1 MYKQTPDA
9 MKKLLLVA
17 FVISLAATSVTAQE
31 KTTPRTEYTVSLSEN
46 VVKLA
51 PGETKQVTVSILK
64 SRLYAKSK
72 AMLGLSSTLPDGIT
86 VAFEPAEGMFES
98 SIASITAA
106 STVPVGEYQFIL
118 KTTVNH
124 KIKGSI
130 VKLIVGSGGVKEA
143 VTVN

>member
-1 MYKQTPDA
+1 

-17 FVISLAATSVTAQE
+17 FVISLVASTTGVAQE
-31 KTTPRTEYTVSLSEN
+31 KIAPRTEYTVSLSEN

-51 PGETKQVTVSILK
+51 PGETKQLTVSILK
-64 SRLYAKSK
+64 SKLYAKSK
-72 AMLGLSSTLPDGIT
+72 ATLGLSSTLPDGIT
-86 VAFEPAEGMFES
+86 VTFEPAEGMFES
-98 SIASITAA
+98 SVASIAAA

-130 VKLIVGSGGVKEA
+130 VKVVVGSGGVKEA

>member
-1 MYKQTPDA
+1 
-9 MKKLLLVA
+9 MKKILLVA
-17 FVISLAATSVTAQE
+17 FVISLASATTSMAQE
-31 KTTPRTEYTVSLSEN
+31 KIAPRTEYTVSLSEN

-51 PGETKQVTVSILK
+51 PGETKQLTVSILK
-64 SRLYAKSK
+64 SKSYARSK
-72 AMLGLSSTLPDGIT
+72 ATLGLSSTLPEGIT
-86 VAFEPAEGMFES
+86 VTFEPAEGMFES
-98 SIASITAA
+98 SVASIAAA

-130 VKLIVGSGGVKEA
+130 VKVVVGSGGVKEA

>member
-1 MYKQTPDA
+1 

-17 FVISLAATSVTAQE
+17 FVIFLAASTTGVAQE
-31 KTTPRTEYTVSLSEN
+31 KIAPRTEYTVSLSEN

-51 PGETKQVTVSILK
+51 PGETKQLTVSILK
-64 SRLYAKSK
+64 SKLYAKSK
-72 AMLGLSSTLPDGIT
+72 ATLGLSSSLPDGIT
-86 VAFEPAEGMFES
+86 VTFEPAEGMFES
-98 SIASITAA
+98 SVASIAAA

-130 VKLIVGSGGVKEA
+130 VKVVVGSGGVKEA

>member
-1 MYKQTPDA
+1 
-9 MKKLLLVA
+9 MKKLLLVV
-17 FVISLAATSVTAQE
+17 FVISLAAVSGTAQE
-31 KTTPRTEYTVSLSEN
+31 KTAPRTEYTVSLSEN
-46 VVKLA
+46 IVKLA
-51 PGETKQVTVSILK
+51 PGETKKLTVSILK
-64 SRLYAKSK
+64 SKSYARSK
-72 AMLGLSSTLPDGIT
+72 ATLGLSSTLPDGIT
-86 VAFEPAEGMFES
+86 VTFEPAEGMFES
-98 SIASITAA
+98 SVASIAAA